1 MKKVVKAGNLCLL
14 MLGIILALGLITSP
28 IHAAQSDIEF
38 HVDPALNEYPSS
50 TPLHTK
56 FNVTVMWQ
64 DSGTPLTGC
73 FAWQITLIYNSTL
86 LNCTRGWQPVADT
99 DYIFYGMTTVKPL
112 PSFDVGTVLMMD
124 SLYSGA
130 GSGALKKMAI
140 LEFDVMYV
148 PPEGVVV
155 SSTLNINNIDS
166 YWSPDGFDW
175 PTPSLTDG
183 IYSIPEFP
191 IAIMFLALFATS
203 ATAIVLHKKRIS

>member
-1 MKKVVKAGNLCLL
+1 
-14 MLGIILALGLITSP
+14 
-28 IHAAQSDIEF
+28 
-38 HVDPALNEYPSS
+38 
-50 TPLHTK
+50 
-56 FNVTVMWQ
+56 
-64 DSGTPLTGC
+64 
-73 FAWQITLIYNSTL
+73 
-86 LNCTRGWQPVADT
+86 
-99 DYIFYGMTTVKPL
+99 
-112 PSFDVGTVLMMD
+112 
-124 SLYSGA
+124 
-130 GSGALKKMAI
+130 MAI